1 MAIPR
6 LYPWIIPGSSWEP
19 ATHSEVVDTDS
30 QALHHLL
37 TEAGVDW
44 DGLSGEVA
52 RQADALLG
60 DEQAALILDES
71 AFAKKGTA
79 SAGVARMW
87 NGRLGKVDNSQVG
100 VFSACRDQRVTLLDT
115 RLYLPKDWV
124 EDAERC
130 RRAHI
135 PEEARQLEA
144 NASLRWSCSIRP
156 AIHGVRFG
164 YVAVD
169 RGYGKDPA
177 FLRGLETRSLCF
189 LADVHKHQRI
199 WLDDPAPYRPATTS
213 RGRPAST
220 AHRPARADEW
230 AAQQPVSAGS
240 GSNCARAR
248 KAR

>member
-1 MAIPR
+1 M
-6 LYPWIIPGSSWEP
+6 
-19 ATHSEVVDTDS
+19 SEVVDTDS

-79 SAGVARMW
+79 SAGVARC
-87 NGRLGKVDNSQVG
+87 GTAGDNSQVG
-100 VFSACRDQRVTLLDT
+100 VFSALCRDQRVTLLDT

-135 PEEARQLEA
+135 PEEARQLRSKC
-144 NASLRWSCSIRP
+144 SLRWIDSARQ
-156 AIHGVRFG
+156 HGVRFG

-169 RGYGKDPA
+169 GGYGKDPA

-199 WLDDPAPYRPATTS
+199 WLDDPAPYRPAL
-213 RGRPAST
+213 RAVGVL
-220 AHRPARADEW
+220 HR
-230 AAQQPVSAGS
+230 S
-240 GSNCARAR
+240 GAPTGPR
-248 KAR
+248 